1 MLVQIYEVTSAQ
13 EASALAKLGVDH
25 IGVLV
30 GVGEFPREQP
40 IEAAKVIF
48 AALPSACKGSA
59 LCLSADLN
67 VIERI
72 AVNLRPSIL
81 HLGASTGLLR
91 PEHVVQLKTKIEWL
105 CVMRSIPV
113 MDEESISVAQ
123 SYDGK
128 ADMLLLDSHRPGD
141 TQIGALGVPHSWELD
156 RAIVERVHAPV
167 IIAGGLGPENIVAAI
182 GAVRPA
188 GVDSKTKTDK
198 DDGSHTKDL
207 EKVRQFVSLAKS
219 CC

>member
-1 MLVQIYEVTSAQ
+1 VLVQIYEVTSAQ

-30 GVGEFPREQP
+30 GVGEFPRERS
-40 IEAAKVIF
+40 IEAAKLIF
-48 AALPSACKGSA
+48 ADLPSASKGSA

-67 VIERI
+67 AIERV
-72 AVNLRPSIL
+72 AANLRPAIL

-91 PEHVVQLKTKIEWL
+91 PEHVVQLKTKFEWL
-105 CVMRSIPV
+105 CIIRSIPV
-113 MDEESISVAQ
+113 IDEESICIAQ

-128 ADMLLLDSHRPGD
+128 ADMLLLDSHKPGD
-141 TQIGALGVPHSWELD
+141 PQIGALGVPHSRELD
-156 RAIVERVHAPV
+156 RAIVERVRAPV
-167 IIAGGLGPENIVAAI
+167 IIAGGLGPENILEAI
-182 GAVRPA
+182 RAVRPA
-188 GVDSKTKTDK
+188 GVDSKTRTDK

-207 EKVRQFVSLAKS
+207 EKVRRFVSLAKS